1 MFSFERKKFRQGL
14 RPLVTR
20 VVVAALVGSL
30 LVPVASFVK
39 PLATPAAAAV
49 ANGSISLPTGATA
62 QVGKSANIGVPGG
75 FTYEAWV
82 KFATLS
88 TGNNRIFYFC
98 SNGSYCNAVPQ
109 GNFEW
114 NGTTGKVN
122 FDACSNLDTNVIPRA
137 GEWYHLA
144 VSIAPSSKGVSYGGA
159 GARTNNYLYIN
170 GTQVANCFEYQPS
183 NGNIEGFWIGGTT
196 GLRLNL
202 GPFRVRNGQQY
213 TSNFTPARTFTST
226 ANDAFVRF
234 NTPYDDQNASSCFA
248 NSHSGSTWTY
258 STLNG
263 TATCSS
269 DGPPPL
275 PPAFSYT
282 TSPVTVS
289 SGAAFT
295 AMTPTQSGSQV
306 DSYSISPALS
316 NGLALNTTTGVISG
330 TAIYS
335 PVTSYVVTGTQNSS
349 GLQATANVSIT
360 VNKLPSSI
368 SITLSNSVAQ
378 VGVTNTITATA
389 SVPGNVSFQTDLGV
403 IPGCSSVATTTVSPF
418 TATCPWEPVSIYY
431 TMNATLT
438 PTSNEYAVSTSSPSL
453 TNLRGSLTLT
463 STGQTRYPGEQ
474 QGLGTNNTLRLNFPE
489 GTGLITAQ
497 SFTIETWIKV
507 DNPTP
512 SVDINAVYGYSFYGD
527 RGQGISIV
535 NGSNTLSFAAA
546 SYGGNYAFSP
556 AIAQNA
562 WQNLVFQ
569 RTYVPGSPSQSFD
582 AVFLNGVLIN
592 QIPNGGVLHN
602 YSPTSTD
609 KSTGV
614 RIGPFNGVA
623 QIGPTQV
630 LSGVA
635 AYPLTGFSPSTTYS
649 FGANTLALFQPSPT
663 TCGSAAISPSSV
675 TAGIASTSACS
686 SQFPVALPRIES
698 IVANSGPQVGGN
710 AVTITGNNF
719 VNLTGVKFGNTTVA
733 GTNYTVNT
741 FGTQI
746 NVTNVP
752 PGTSAVDVTV
762 ITAAGTSAITTGS
775 TYTYL
780 PTPTI
785 TNLNPSIG
793 DAVGNNSIVITGTG
807 FTNASAVMFGSKP
820 ASSFT
825 VNSSTQITA
834 ISPSGTGTV
843 GVQVTAPGGTTL
855 ASNFTYNAATSVNS
869 VTPNSGSTSGN
880 TTVEI
885 TGTNFTGATAVKFG
899 IQNATSFTVVN
910 STRITAVSPAGSAG
924 IVGVTVVVGGTDYTL
939 SSAFTY
945 TAAVAVSGISV
956 TFGPTTGGTVVQ
968 ISGTNFT
975 SASTVVFG
983 ANAATNVSYNSVTGR
998 LTATSPAGTGAVN
1011 VRVTTDSAQ
1020 SPISSTFTYFAPP
1033 TVTGITPA
1041 TGTTAGGTS
1050 VVITGTNFKSGSTV
1064 TFGTTNVVT
1073 FTINSLTQITAT
1085 SPAGSGTVDVRVT
1098 NEGGTSENVVA
1109 DNFTYFPRPTVAS
1122 ISPAT
1127 GTTAGATSVTITGE
1141 NFIGTTGVK
1150 FGTSD
1155 AVFTVNSATQIT
1167 ATAPAGT
1174 GEVNV
1179 TVITPGG
1186 TSAVALYGKFTYVS
1200 PPTLSSISPSSGML
1214 TGGQDIIITGTG
1226 LNNLLITG
1234 GVLFGTIAAQTVSI
1248 IDSTQIRV
1256 VTPATTV
1263 LGEID
1268 IFLVNSSGSSAA
1280 SSASKF
1286 TYTKSND
1293 AKLST
1298 LTLSQGTL
1306 VGAFSPTTNTYTA
1319 SVINSVD
1326 KVTLTPTVNQANATV
1341 QVKVGS
1347 GAFETVASGA
1357 ASLDLPLVVGA
1368 NTILVKVTAHDETT
1382 VNTYT
1387 ITLTRLSN
1395 DATLFA
1401 ASIKAQ
1407 TATLGTPNAALAS
1420 VIAGEITLTTAQAT
1434 GSLATVFTKTNTGA
1448 TITRIVKY
1456 ATGAPTAGFET
1467 DTAFANSATTAVA
1480 NGDFFIVK
1488 VTAADGTVNFYRFNV
1503 TVNSDVA
1510 TLSGATIKG
1519 QTATLGTPSAVLATA
1534 SAGTIT
1540 LTFAQ
1545 STGNDATT
1553 FTKTDAGATV
1563 TRIVKYATG
1572 ASTANFETATAF
1584 TNGATDA
1591 ITNGDFFIVKVTAAD
1606 ATVRFYRVNVTVNSN
1621 VATLSAAT
1629 VIKGLSPSSYGT
1641 SSVTL
1646 GSETP
1651 GTITL
1656 TTALATGAAATTF
1669 VKTDVGATITKIVKY
1684 GTGATASNFEID
1696 TPFANSA
1703 TTTVANGDFFI
1714 IKVTAQDG
1722 TVNYSRFD
1730 VTVNSNVATLSAGLI
1745 KGQSATVG
1753 TAGSALGSLAAGTIT
1768 LTTAQATGT
1777 DTTTFTKTDAG
1788 ATITKIV
1795 KLASSTVEN
1804 STNFN
1809 AAPAFTNGSAATISN
1824 GDYFIVQVTAADA
1837 TVRFTRFTV
1846 TVNSNVA
1853 TLSGASIKGLTS
1865 TLGTPNTSLA
1875 SVVSGT
1881 ITLTPAQATG
1891 TDATTFTKTDAG
1903 ATIDRIV
1910 KYGSGAP
1917 TANFETDTA
1926 FTNGA
1931 TTTLSNNDFFI
1942 IKVTAADGSTLNY
1955 YRINVISLLVVT
1967 MSNVVITAP
1976 VAGAAPQTSTSSNGQ
1991 FTTTISW
1998 SGTPTT
2004 FAAATAYTAQVT
2016 VVPDSGYTLTGVSA
2030 NFFRINGITPT
2041 SVNLANAGV
2050 FSYLFPAT
2058 AASITTANVLIA
2070 APAVGATPQTSTTSN
2085 GEFTTTIT
2093 WSGAPTTFAAAT
2105 AYTATVTVTPDAGR
2119 TLFGVTANFF
2129 TLNNNAATSAN
2140 LANSGVFSY
2149 QFPATTPAPTI
2160 TNLDQTLP
2168 NYGTTVNVTG
2178 TNFTGATV
2186 VKIGNTPV
2194 ATFTVVSATSLS
2206 FVVNSPCCTESTIS
2220 ITTPGGTVTSVAT
2233 ITPQPQLAVIATQ
2246 PVAVSRNVDQSVTF
2260 SVVVTAP
2267 LDGGV
2272 LSYQWIKGV
2281 TPIQGAT
2288 SATLTFTPT
2297 AVSQAGNYYVAVYN
2311 TVSGSTSLRASNT
2324 AVLTLNKATPVLSS
2338 FAAVNKTFGDTP
2350 FTITA
2355 PTSSVAGSFSY
2366 QSGTTS
2372 VATVNGS
2379 TITIVGQGTSV
2390 ITANFVP
2397 QNTDDYV
2404 SNVTI
2409 TMTLTVA
2416 ARQLATP
2423 AVPTVVVTSGTLK
2436 SFTVSWNAVSNAV
2449 AYALKIYAANGV
2461 TLLRTVSG
2469 LSGTSKLINAT
2480 DFPAIADGTEYKIGL
2495 VATGDANNAESAQSV
2510 LASVTTNAQYTITYN
2525 STNSTSGTAP
2535 AAATFI
2541 TGSSPHLIS
2550 TNTGNLARTSFS
2562 FSGWNTAADGSGTT
2576 YLATGAVPV
2585 SPTANLVLHPRWI
2598 ALKFTVTYYGNNN
2611 TGGTVP
2617 TDGAEYLNGAS
2628 VTVLGFG
2635 TLVRRGY
2642 NFTGWT
2648 TDAANTSAVIAAAST
2663 RTINLANL
2671 ELYAKWE
2678 KVPYTVR
2685 YNTQGGSTVSN
2696 GSYKVGESITL
2707 PASPTR
2713 AGHTFNGWFANST
2726 GGTALSSTYSPPAVV
2741 TNWSLIYQTT
2751 QPFRT
2756 SGAYVYTS
2764 GYGLGSTDAA
2774 KTLMNAGRTFNK
2786 VRYRME
2792 ATYNGVAYYADVS
2805 FDKWSGGGTPSSVAP
2820 TIDKLAIPGSIADAV
2835 QTNVTGC
2842 VIDSNWPGFTG
2853 VATSV
2858 TKGTGKTCRLEVW
2871 HDSYSNPTS
2880 TLLPAGT
2887 GNLDQ
2892 NDTRAGSGT
2901 NGYGSFQVHNVT
2913 SGEIQT
2919 VLAWNKHGDPTNPD
2933 LGFGSRSGTN
2943 DTDWTFAGKTNF
2955 NLATWKL
2962 QIYIDDATV
2971 APTEPAIENID
2982 LYAQWT
2988 PIPYTVAYNG
2998 NLSGGG
3004 SAPVD
3009 SATYING
3016 SSITVLGNTG
3026 TLTRTGYTFA
3036 NWSLNADGTGTVY
3049 AAGSTLPV
3057 GTSNVTFYARWIA
3070 IPYSVTYNATSST
3083 GGSAPTDT
3091 STYTIGQ
3098 NVPVRGNPGSL
3109 VRTGYTFSGWT
3120 DNSGGSGTVYQ
3131 SGNNYLVGSA
3141 NISFHPKWTANN
3153 YTITYNK
3160 NGASGLPAAATSTF
3174 TTDGNPVTLTS
3185 VGTMTK
3191 TGFNFGGWS
3200 TTSTGSAI
3208 SGTYTTTA
3216 DVTLYAVWT
3225 IKSLTVTYSEGSAT
3239 RANLSGFPSNT
3250 SGNYGTT
3257 ITLNATISA
3266 TTVID
3271 SAQHAFMGWSDGTSV
3286 YQGGSSYLLGETS
3299 PTFTALWAKIFAVRY
3314 SFNGGTPAALTSDI
3328 DPECLA
3334 AGNTCTDGQIITAN
3348 AAPTR
3353 TGYTFAGWVDQN
3365 NVAVVGSTFTVA
3377 SNRYLLYA
3385 TWTPENYA
3393 ITYNTAGGST
3403 PEATFTKQLG
3413 QSFTVAAAPTKTG
3426 HTFTGWSD
3434 GTTIVNPGVTYNVS
3448 TSPVT
3453 LTAQWSTD
3461 VYTVSYDP
3469 NGGSGSA
3476 IANVSYTFG
3485 ANAISLPT
3493 VGDLTRSNFTFA
3505 GWSETPTGTSV
3516 GATYTPTISRTLY
3529 VVWTVS
3535 QYLVTY
3541 SGNGGTPSAASA
3553 TYSAGSSPLV
3563 LPTATRANFTFQ
3575 GWYSSATD
3583 GVLLG
3588 LAGATYA
3595 PASATTIYARWIQ
3608 DSLIGVP
3615 ASSLSFISS
3624 YAVNPAITATNTFST
3639 SDSAV
3644 SLRVPAGSLPA
3655 GTTVTNWLLSSDEYA
3670 RALLPGQN
3678 NYLLS
3683 LVVSWLNNDGTVP
3696 VAPDSNPLVM
3706 TITNSSIKAGARV
3719 YSVVG
3724 TTTQLLG
3731 VATQDGSVS
3740 VNLTTDPQIYVLQT
3754 RPAAPTN
3761 VTATSGEQSSSFVSW
3776 SASADD
3782 GGSAIINYTVTA
3794 SDGQRCISATTSCN
3808 FGGLTNGT
3816 SYTFTVYA
3824 SNGVGNSDQSTASA
3838 SITPGTA
3845 PAVVVPNPPST
3856 PGATTPGATTPA
3868 VTTPPAP
3875 VVRVPVRAAYVM
3887 TQIAPQISKSADKL
3901 ICTSGTY
3908 SSGFTLD
3915 GVVEPGSTSVFTP
3928 TSYIY
3933 NLLFNL
3939 VIQSPLSVTTA
3950 KNSASWDLKVAP
3962 VGVLVTCTVTAT
3974 NTSST
3979 VTESSFQNTAA
3990 TSAAVAAQNK
4000 SIAQAESDY
4009 KAALVKNSKNYQK
4022 ALIDNRTKWR
4032 ADTAKSRAEYNAELA
4047 RIKKLGT
4054 TKSRSAQTSA
4064 ALKKLDA
4071 ANKKLTADY
4080 KASGPA
4086 SIKARELAD
4095 KAALDAKNAAIAKA
4109 NSNYSSV
4116 IESLGFAVRAA

>member
-1 MFSFERKKFRQGL
+1 MLPFNTKKFRLGL
-14 RPLVTR
+14 RSQVIR
-20 VVVAALVGSL
+20 VVVAALFGSL
-30 LVPVASFVK
+30 LVPV
-39 PLATPAAAAV
+39 LGITTPQSLPTAAAAV
-49 ANGSISLPTGATA
+49 SNGSIA
-62 QVGKSANIGVPGG
+62 
-75 FTYEAWV
+75 
-82 KFATLS
+82 LS
-88 TGNNRIFYFC
+88 
-98 SNGSYCNAVPQ
+98 S
-109 GNFEW
+109 
-114 NGTTGKVN
+114 
-122 FDACSNLDTNVIPRA
+122 
-137 GEWYHLA
+137 
-144 VSIAPSSKGVSYGGA
+144 GGA
-159 GARTNNYLYIN
+159 GRISFATAI
-170 GTQVANCFEYQPS
+170 PS
-183 NGNIEGFWIGGTT
+183 NQGLTMEAWIRFTTIASANSIFASCANVAATDNCPTWFQETQLYYLNTGKFRIQMPGGPGWCEVNTGRTINANRWTHFALVVPAQTVNQSTTVTVYVNGSAAGTCTGTPTATGQNYRGVVIGGSGNSATPNQINIGPTRISKIVRYSTSFTAPQTFPTSGDANTWAVTNTSIDTDDSSSCT
-196 GLRLNL
+196 GLSDPNNKTL
-202 GPFRVRNGQQY
+202 
-213 TSNFTPARTFTST
+213 TFTTFASYQLNNFMTAPTGGGRGGDGTATVTCSSAAPPPLIVSCSGNGHVEVESAIST
-226 ANDAFVRF
+226 TNVGCAGSVDLS
-234 NTPYDDQNASSCFA
+234 T
-248 NSHSGSTWTY
+248 SGIT
-258 STLNG
+258 TLNG
-263 TATCSS
+263 TFNNSPNVTVVKLPNTLQIISNNAFVNT
-269 DGPPPL
+269 GIAKLVL
-275 PPAFSYT
+275 PPSITSICEGCIASNAQLTSVEMSGSPSVPVTYGNRTFQNNAVLERVSFGYSADASVNLTSYTSSATFMFQGNPRLTVVNSCAAPDSYLATFLAGVNESDTANPKRVNTFNGTFNPTVGCDSGDPITGGGTTNVGGGSFPIIGSFTASVSGTTVTLTSGNITQTQEGLQAKEWRMSTDNYTWSTICYFDTDSQLPRDCVKTGLSVGETYYFRFLQRSFRDRNQFYDPNITVTIPPASTVATLSNLTLSSGTLSPAFSSGTENYTATVDNSVATGYVVTPTKTESGATTVQYLGATGTTTFTGALAVGSNVIRTVVTAPDNVTTKTYTVTVTRPGSSVSTLLGLTLSAGALSPTFASGTTSYALSVANSVSSTTVTPTRTQANATITVNGTSVNSGSASGAISLSVGPNNINVVVTAQDGVTTSTYTVTVTRANSNIATLSALALSSGSLSPTFASGTTSYT
-282 TSPVTVS
+282 TSV
-289 SGAAFT
+289 AN
-295 AMTPTQSGSQV
+295 
-306 DSYSISPALS
+306 SI
-316 NGLALNTTTGVISG
+316 T
-330 TAIYS
+330 
-335 PVTSYVVTGTQNSS
+335 
-349 GLQATANVSIT
+349 SIT
-360 VNKLPSSI
+360 VTPTRTEAN
-368 SITLSNSVAQ
+368 
-378 VGVTNTITATA
+378 
-389 SVPGNVSFQTDLGV
+389 
-403 IPGCSSVATTTVSPF
+403 ATTVQ
-418 TATCPWEPVSIYY
+418 Y
-431 TMNATLT
+431 
-438 PTSNEYAVSTSSPSL
+438 
-453 TNLRGSLTLT
+453 
-463 STGQTRYPGEQ
+463 
-474 QGLGTNNTLRLNFPE
+474 LG
-489 GTGLITAQ
+489 
-497 SFTIETWIKV
+497 
-507 DNPTP
+507 
-512 SVDINAVYGYSFYGD
+512 
-527 RGQGISIV
+527 
-535 NGSNTLSFAAA
+535 
-546 SYGGNYAFSP
+546 
-556 AIAQNA
+556 
-562 WQNLVFQ
+562 
-569 RTYVPGSPSQSFD
+569 
-582 AVFLNGVLIN
+582 
-592 QIPNGGVLHN
+592 
-602 YSPTSTD
+602 
-609 KSTGV
+609 
-614 RIGPFNGVA
+614 
-623 QIGPTQV
+623 
-630 LSGVA
+630 
-635 AYPLTGFSPSTTYS
+635 
-649 FGANTLALFQPSPT
+649 
-663 TCGSAAISPSSV
+663 
-675 TAGIASTSACS
+675 
-686 SQFPVALPRIES
+686 
-698 IVANSGPQVGGN
+698 
-710 AVTITGNNF
+710 
-719 VNLTGVKFGNTTVA
+719 
-733 GTNYTVNT
+733 
-741 FGTQI
+741 
-746 NVTNVP
+746 
-752 PGTSAVDVTV
+752 
-762 ITAAGTSAITTGS
+762 
-775 TYTYL
+775 
-780 PTPTI
+780 
-785 TNLNPSIG
+785 
-793 DAVGNNSIVITGTG
+793 
-807 FTNASAVMFGSKP
+807 
-820 ASSFT
+820 
-825 VNSSTQITA
+825 
-834 ISPSGTGTV
+834 
-843 GVQVTAPGGTTL
+843 
-855 ASNFTYNAATSVNS
+855 
-869 VTPNSGSTSGN
+869 
-880 TTVEI
+880 
-885 TGTNFTGATAVKFG
+885 
-899 IQNATSFTVVN
+899 
-910 STRITAVSPAGSAG
+910 
-924 IVGVTVVVGGTDYTL
+924 
-939 SSAFTY
+939 
-945 TAAVAVSGISV
+945 
-956 TFGPTTGGTVVQ
+956 
-968 ISGTNFT
+968 
-975 SASTVVFG
+975 
-983 ANAATNVSYNSVTGR
+983 
-998 LTATSPAGTGAVN
+998 
-1011 VRVTTDSAQ
+1011 
-1020 SPISSTFTYFAPP
+1020 
-1033 TVTGITPA
+1033 A
-1041 TGTTAGGTS
+1041 TGTTPFSGALAVGSNVIRT
-1050 VVITGTNFKSGSTV
+1050 VVTAQD
-1064 TFGTTNVVT
+1064 GTT
-1073 FTINSLTQITAT
+1073 
-1085 SPAGSGTVDVRVT
+1085 
-1098 NEGGTSENVVA
+1098 
-1109 DNFTYFPRPTVAS
+1109 
-1122 ISPAT
+1122 
-1127 GTTAGATSVTITGE
+1127 TITY
-1141 NFIGTTGVK
+1141 
-1150 FGTSD
+1150 
-1155 AVFTVNSATQIT
+1155 TV
-1167 ATAPAGT
+1167 
-1174 GEVNV
+1174 
-1179 TVITPGG
+1179 
-1186 TSAVALYGKFTYVS
+1186 
-1200 PPTLSSISPSSGML
+1200 
-1214 TGGQDIIITGTG
+1214 
-1226 LNNLLITG
+1226 
-1234 GVLFGTIAAQTVSI
+1234 
-1248 IDSTQIRV
+1248 
-1256 VTPATTV
+1256 
-1263 LGEID
+1263 
-1268 IFLVNSSGSSAA
+1268 
-1280 SSASKF
+1280 
-1286 TYTKSND
+1286 
-1293 AKLST
+1293 
-1298 LTLSQGTL
+1298 
-1306 VGAFSPTTNTYTA
+1306 
-1319 SVINSVD
+1319 
-1326 KVTLTPTVNQANATV
+1326 
-1341 QVKVGS
+1341 
-1347 GAFETVASGA
+1347 
-1357 ASLDLPLVVGA
+1357 
-1368 NTILVKVTAHDETT
+1368 
-1382 VNTYT
+1382 
-1387 ITLTRLSN
+1387 
-1395 DATLFA
+1395 
-1401 ASIKAQ
+1401 
-1407 TATLGTPNAALAS
+1407 
-1420 VIAGEITLTTAQAT
+1420 
-1434 GSLATVFTKTNTGA
+1434 
-1448 TITRIVKY
+1448 
-1456 ATGAPTAGFET
+1456 
-1467 DTAFANSATTAVA
+1467 
-1480 NGDFFIVK
+1480 
-1488 VTAADGTVNFYRFNV
+1488 
-1503 TVNSDVA
+1503 
-1510 TLSGATIKG
+1510 
-1519 QTATLGTPSAVLATA
+1519 
-1534 SAGTIT
+1534 
-1540 LTFAQ
+1540 
-1545 STGNDATT
+1545 
-1553 FTKTDAGATV
+1553 TV
-1563 TRIVKYATG
+1563 TR
-1572 ASTANFETATAF
+1572 
-1584 TNGATDA
+1584 
-1591 ITNGDFFIVKVTAAD
+1591 AA
-1606 ATVRFYRVNVTVNSN
+1606 SN
-1621 VATLSAAT
+1621 VATLSALDLST
-1629 VIKGLSPSSYGT
+1629 GTLSPTFASGTTSYTTSVANSITSITVTPTRTEANATTVQYLGATGT
-1641 SSVTL
+1641 
-1646 GSETP
+1646 TP
-1651 GTITL
+1651 FSG
-1656 TTALATGAAATTF
+1656 ALA
-1669 VKTDVGATITKIVKY
+1669 VG
-1684 GTGATASNFEID
+1684 SNVIR
-1696 TPFANSA
+1696 
-1703 TTTVANGDFFI
+1703 TV
-1714 IKVTAQDG
+1714 VTAQDG
-1722 TVNYSRFD
+1722 TTTSTYT
-1730 VTVNSNVATLSAGLI
+1730 VTVTRISTDATLLALTLSAGSLSPTFASGTTSYTASVANSVTSITVTPTRTQANATITVNGTSVNSGSASGAISLSVGSNAVNVVVTAQDGVTTSTYTINVTRAVSSVATLSAIGLSS
-1745 KGQSATVG
+1745 GTLSPTFASGTTSYTASVANSVSSGYTVTPTRTEANATTVQYLGASG
-1753 TAGSALGSLAAGTIT
+1753 TNLFTGDLAIGPNVIRTVVTAQDGTTTIT
-1768 LTTAQATGT
+1768 
-1777 DTTTFTKTDAG
+1777 
-1788 ATITKIV
+1788 
-1795 KLASSTVEN
+1795 
-1804 STNFN
+1804 
-1809 AAPAFTNGSAATISN
+1809 
-1824 GDYFIVQVTAADA
+1824 Y
-1837 TVRFTRFTV
+1837 TV
-1846 TVNSNVA
+1846 TVTRAA
-1853 TLSGASIKGLTS
+1853 T
-1865 TLGTPNTSLA
+1865 
-1875 SVVSGT
+1875 T
-1881 ITLTPAQATG
+1881 IT
-1891 TDATTFTKTDAG
+1891 
-1903 ATIDRIV
+1903 
-1910 KYGSGAP
+1910 
-1917 TANFETDTA
+1917 TA
-1926 FTNGA
+1926 
-1931 TTTLSNNDFFI
+1931 
-1942 IKVTAADGSTLNY
+1942 
-1955 YRINVISLLVVT
+1955 
-1967 MSNVVITAP
+1967 NVVITAP
-1976 VAGAAPQTSTSSNGQ
+1976 VSGATPQTSTSSNGQ
-1991 FTTTISW
+1991 FTTTITW
-1998 SGTPTT
+1998 SPSATT
-2004 FAAATAYTAQVT
+2004 FAGATAYTAQVT
-2016 VVPDSGYTLTGVSA
+2016 VVADSGFTLTGVSA
-2030 NFFRINGITPT
+2030 NFFTINGLAAT
-2041 SVNLANAGV
+2041 SANLANAGV
-2050 FSYLFPAT
+2050 LTYLFPAT
-2058 AASITTANVLIA
+2058 APVAITTTNVVIT
-2070 APAVGATPQTSTTSN
+2070 APVAGATPQTSTTSN
-2085 GEFTTTIT
+2085 GQFTTTIT
-2093 WSGAPTTFAAAT
+2093 WSPSATTFASYT
-2105 AYTATVTVTPDAGR
+2105 VYTANVTVVPVAGR
-2119 TLFGVTANFF
+2119 TLTGVAANFF
-2129 TLNNNAATSAN
+2129 TLNGSAATTPNTAD
-2140 LANSGVFSY
+2140 AGVFSY
-2149 QFPATTPAPTI
+2149 QFARTAFTGGTVVCTTGSFNITSATIFMDGTNNANRSCAGTAVIPEGVRTLDFGSFSNLTGLTSVQLPSTLVNINTSAFAGSGLTSINIPSSVTSVAGQAFQNCLSLRNVTVTGNESVQTNISANAFIDTSLDSLVLGVGTGKIGIFVGSLNALRITSLTLGAGITTILANTLSRPNDRPQDVQIVNFFNYSTVSLTGTGFDKLLPQFSLSSSSANISTGTAFTGYSITGATRNVNGLAPTSYSISPALSSGLNFDTATGLISGTPTVGAVTTEYTITGTNGNNERTATFTLTIATTPAPTI

-2260 SVVVTAP
+2260 TVVVTAP

-2272 LSYQWIKGV
+2272 LSYQWIKGA

-2338 FAAVNKTFGDTP
+2338 FAAVNKTFGDAP

-2379 TITIVGQGTSV
+2379 TITIVGQGSSV

-2576 YLATGAVPV
+2576 YLATGLVPV

-2663 RTINLANL
+2663 RTINLASL

-2764 GYGLGSTDAA
+2764 GYGLGNTDAA
-2774 KTLMNAGRTFNK
+2774 KTLMDAGRTFNK

-2792 ATYNGVAYYADVS
+2792 ATYNGTAYYADVS
-2805 FDKWSGGGTPSSVAP
+2805 FDKWSGGGTPSSVTP

-2842 VIDSNWPGFTG
+2842 VIDSNWPGFTN
-2853 VATSV
+2853 VASSV
-2858 TKGTGKTCRLEVW
+2858 TKGTGKTCGLEIW
-2871 HDSYSNPTS
+2871 FQEYGHGSNGSHDEFDNRS
-2880 TLLPAGT
+2880 AV
-2887 GNLDQ
+2887 
-2892 NDTRAGSGT
+2892 GS
-2901 NGYGSFQVHNVT
+2901 YGSFQLHNVT
-2913 SGEIQT
+2913 YGEIQT
-2919 VLAWNKHGDPTNPD
+2919 VLAWNNHGSATNNPD
-2933 LGFGSRSGTN
+2933 LGFGRRLGATHS
-2943 DTDWTFAGKTNF
+2943 DWTFAGKTNF

-2988 PIPYTVAYNG
+2988 PIQYTVAYNG

-3026 TLTRTGYTFA
+3026 ALTRTGYTFA
-3036 NWSLNADGTGTVY
+3036 NWALSADGTGTVY

-3208 SGTYTTTA
+3208 SGTYTTTS

-3225 IKSLTVTYSEGSAT
+3225 IKSLTVTYSEGSAN
-3239 RANLSGFPSNT
+3239 RASLTGFPSNT

-3266 TTVID
+3266 LTVID
-3271 SAQHAFMGWSDGTSV
+3271 SAQHAFMGWSDGNSV

-3334 AGNTCTDGQIITAN
+3334 AGNTCTDGQVITAN

-3575 GWYSSATD
+3575 GWYSAATD

-3724 TTTQLLG
+3724 NNTQLLG

-3808 FGGLTNGT
+3808 FGGLTNGA

-3824 SNGVGNSDQSTASA
+3824 SNGVGDSDPSTASA
-3838 SITPGTA
+3838 SIMPGTA
-3845 PAVVVPNPPST
+3845 PAVIVPNPPST
-3856 PGATTPGATTPA
+3856 PEATTPSVTTPAATTP
-3868 VTTPPAP
+3868 VVQ
-3875 VVRVPVRAAYVM
+3875 VVRVPVRAAYVA

-3950 KNSASWDLKVAP
+3950 KTSASWDLKVAP
-3962 VGVLVTCTVTAT
+3962 AGVLVTCTVTVT

-4047 RIKKLGT
+4047 RIKKLGA
-4054 TKSRSAQTSA
+4054 TKSRSALTSA
-4064 ALKKLDA
+4064 ALQKLDA
-4071 ANKKLTADY
+4071 TNKKLTADY